1 MLIPFQNN
9 SFAFTFVHGSSMYTC
24 IHPSER
30 RYQVLIM
37 QNDRSWSANGQQKN
51 HVYEKNGNL
60 LSKMPSFALKKIWNQ
75 MSTSQFY
82 RSKNAADTPNCFQPG
97 NNFLSCITHSISFKL
112 KNRASSRTSSS
123 HIINPSRKDLLFIL
137 LASST
142 ASEDTRPMII
152 NDSKEVPPT
161 CQRRSQVSNGAKS
174 ICVSFSHPS
183 SKYKT

>member
-60 LSKMPSFALKKIWNQ
+60 LSKMPSFALKKN
-75 MSTSQFY
+75 MELHVNFAVLPV
-82 RSKNAADTPNCFQPG
+82 KKAADTPHCF
-97 NNFLSCITHSISFKL
+97 
-112 KNRASSRTSSS
+112 
-123 HIINPSRKDLLFIL
+123 
-137 LASST
+137 
-142 ASEDTRPMII
+142 
-152 NDSKEVPPT
+152 
-161 CQRRSQVSNGAKS
+161 
-174 ICVSFSHPS
+174 
-183 SKYKT
+183 